1 MKFNRTQQEIL
12 DTIHSII
19 ITNKCELHNYDTLF
33 SNDLIEDIK
42 NNFKVNNIGSFDE
55 SVKPEN
61 IAYII
66 SVLKK
71 TKKYIIKYCDFQNK
85 YDIII
90 KN

>member
-1 MKFNRTQQEIL
+1 MKLNRVQQEIL
-12 DTIHSII
+12 DIIHNII
-19 ITNKCELHNYDTLF
+19 ITNKCELHNDTLF
-33 SNDLIEDIK
+33 SNDLIENIK

-55 SVKPEN
+55 STKPKN

-71 TKKYIIKYCDFQNK
+71 TKNYTIKYCEFQNK